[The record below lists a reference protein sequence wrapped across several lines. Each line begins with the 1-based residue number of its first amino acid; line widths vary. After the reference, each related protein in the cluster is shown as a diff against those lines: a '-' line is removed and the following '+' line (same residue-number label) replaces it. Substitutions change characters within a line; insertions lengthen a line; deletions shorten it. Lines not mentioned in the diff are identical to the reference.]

1 MHGPNRVG
9 MASFNPLVPGD
20 HPYRKV
26 FGLVDFQRL
35 CEPIADL
42 DNTGRVAKGFG
53 VVTLYRCLLLQFMEA
68 LLSL

>member
-26 FGLVDFQRL
+26 FGLVDFSGFAIRSRTSTT
-35 CEPIADL
+35 P
-42 DNTGRVAKGFG
+42 VAWPKGLG
-53 VVTLYRCLLLQFMEA
+53 SSRCTDA
-68 LLSL
+68 CCCSSWRPC